1 MSIAE
6 GPDGG
11 SFDNVASGPDEG
23 NSPSIDPVTGNPEVQ
38 SNVVDQGNQSEDI
51 SSSSENLKSQTAG
64 DDDLI
69 YDPAEYDRVT
79 SGLDPEVK
87 RQVDAFRK
95 SLQGDYTRKT
105 QKVAEV
111 RKMADAYQSFLRDPH
126 GTLQQVA
133 TQLGYQLNPMNSNG
147 NQQQAAASNMDNFE
161 PQTWNDVVVKL
172 KQTIMDELT
181 PKLNEQVSPLMNE
194 VQSIRHKEF
203 ESQLSEIDP
212 MWHQYQDDIMT
223 NLRDYPSLMADPKK
237 LYMMSVPTK
246 VFESRMTQ
254 NAINKVKKSTSSNS
268 PFSGSK
274 TTKRPGTTSPNKLMS
289 FQEAVEYAK
298 AQMGKRP

>member
-1 MSIAE
+1 MSIAD
-6 GPDGG
+6 GPEGG
-11 SFDNVASGPDEG
+11 SFDDVTSGTTGDVTP
-23 NSPSIDPVTGNPEVQ
+23 IDPVTGNPEVQ
-38 SNVVDQGNQSEDI
+38 SSIEFQGNQADDDSNVQQQQPQDKT
-51 SSSSENLKSQTAG
+51 S

-79 SGLDPEVK
+79 SNLDPEVK
-87 RQVDAFRK
+87 KQIDAFRK

-111 RKMADAYQSFLRDPH
+111 RKMADAYQQFLRDPH

-133 TQLGYQLNPMNSNG
+133 QQLGYRLNPLNGNG
-147 NQQQAAASNMDNFE
+147 NQQQQQSASDLDNFE
-161 PQTWNDVVVKL
+161 PQTWGDVMAKL
-172 KQTIMDELT
+172 KQSVMDELS
-181 PKLNEQVSPLMNE
+181 PKLNEQVSPFINE
-194 VQSIRHKEF
+194 VQSIKQREF
-203 ESQLSEIDP
+203 ENQLSSIDP
-212 MWHQYQDDIMT
+212 MWHQYQDDIMQ
-223 NLRDYPSLMADPKK
+223 NLQQYPSLMGDPKK

-298 AQMGKRP
+298 AQLGKRP

>member
-1 MSIAE
+1 MSIAD
-6 GPDGG
+6 GPDSG
-11 SFDNVASGPDEG
+11 SFDNVTSGADTG
-23 NSPSIDPVTGNPEVQ
+23 APSIDPVTGTPEPQ
-38 SNVVDQGNQSEDI
+38 SSADVHGNQSDDTG
-51 SSSSENLKSQTAG
+51 SVKDTPRKTDTT

-69 YDPAEYDRVT
+69 YDQAEYERLT
-79 SGLDPEVK
+79 SDLDPEVK
-87 RQVDAFRK
+87 RQVDAFKK

-111 RKMADAYQSFLRDPH
+111 RKMADAYQAFLRDPH
-126 GTLQQVA
+126 GTLQNVA
-133 TQLGYQLNPMNSNG
+133 TQLGYKLNPINGGGG
-147 NQQQAAASNMDNFE
+147 NQPAKASNMEDFD
-161 PQTWNDVVVKL
+161 PQSWGEVMAKM
-172 KQTIMDELT
+172 KESIMAELT
-181 PKLNEQVSPLMNE
+181 PHLNEKVSPLMNE
-194 VQSIRHKEF
+194 VQSMRQKEF
-203 ESQLSEIDP
+203 ESQLTSIDP
-212 MWHQYQDDIMT
+212 MWHQYQDDIMQ
-223 NLRDYPSLMADPKK
+223 NLQQYPSLMADPKK

-298 AQMGKRP
+298 AQLGKRP